1 MAAHVLVVATV
12 TAASDDLLA
21 ALGERVRRSSVPVD
35 FTLVMPA
42 AGPEPAEAMVPR
54 LERALERWRAE
65 GLKAEGVIGDADPV
79 QAVAEV
85 CRPGRFDEV
94 IVSTLPGQTSR
105 WLRWDVPYRIGA
117 LTDLPV
123 THVPAMSMLKRSH
136 RGEPLPPRERAP
148 IGMLNVMA
156 YRGNHPVSDPAS
168 R

>member
-12 TAASDDLLA
+12 TATSDDLLA
-21 ALGERVRRSSVPVD
+21 ALQERADRSSVPVD

-42 AGPEPAEAMVPR
+42 RPGPVAADAPELEA
-54 LERALERWRAE
+54 ALERWEAAGLRAT
-65 GLKAEGVIGDADPV
+65 GAIGDADPV

-85 CRPGRFDEV
+85 CPPGAFDEI

-105 WLRWDVPYRIGA
+105 WLRSDVPYRIGR

-123 THVPAMSMLKRSH
+123 THVIAMDKQAPQAS
-136 RGEPLPPRERAP
+136 PPPERERRP
-148 IGMLNVMA
+148 LGLLNVMA
-156 YRGNHPVSDPAS
+156 YRGVHP

>member
-42 AGPEPAEAMVPR
+42 SGPEPAEAMVPR
-54 LERALERWRAE
+54 LQSALERWSAA

-85 CRPGRFDEV
+85 CKPGRFDEV

-123 THVPAMSMLKRSH
+123 THVVALSMVKPTH
-136 RGEPLPPRERAP
+136 HGAPLPRREKAP
-148 IGMLNVMA
+148 LGMLNVMA
-156 YRGNHPVSDPAS
+156 YRGNHPV
-168 R
+168 

>member
-1 MAAHVLVVATV
+1 MAAHVLVVASV

-21 ALGERVRRSSVPVD
+21 ALRERAQTSAVPVD
-35 FTLVMPA
+35 FRLVMPSQSSSREA
-42 AGPEPAEAMVPR
+42 DEQRLAE
-54 LERALERWRAE
+54 ALERWREAGLTAE
-65 GLKAEGVIGDADPV
+65 GTVGDRDPV
-79 QAVAEV
+79 QAVSEI

-123 THVPAMSMLKRSH
+123 THVVAISMLRPTP
-136 RGEPLPPRERAP
+136 RGAPLPPRERAP
-148 IGMLNVMA
+148 LGLLNVMA
-156 YRGNHPVSDPAS
+156 YRGARSKDVS